1 MSTFRSTIEL
11 AAEEALRR
19 VTDHFEINHDDAWA
33 IFAGAPPPVGRE
45 DRAAKTAKKVK
56 KTTTSPGEGP
66 HSREDL
72 EAMTIPTLSTI
83 LKTNKLRMA
92 GNKGDKIDR
101 ILDFQENPAPPP
113 KKKGGRKKKNKEP
126 EPSHNH
132 SLHAESGSH
141 KSCEHCELYG
151 NPLKMSPGGEI
162 GVVNGPT
169 ESAGSTQSA
178 LKPEDSAA
186 RSALKPEDSA
196 AQSALKPEDSAAQSA
211 LKPEDSAPQSTLE
224 DEDEIAEACKMTVKS
239 WASVASVDDSAAPSV
254 AKSMDS
260 TCARED
266 RLAEIFRNEDQ
277 ESEDDYEWDCQE

>member
-186 RSALKPEDSA
+186 
-196 AQSALKPEDSAAQSA
+196 QSA

>member
-45 DRAAKTAKKVK
+45 DRAAKKVK

-66 HSREDL
+66 HAREDL

-211 LKPEDSAPQSTLE
+211 LE

-239 WASVASVDDSAAPSV
+239 WASAAPSV
-254 AKSMDS
+254 TKSMDS